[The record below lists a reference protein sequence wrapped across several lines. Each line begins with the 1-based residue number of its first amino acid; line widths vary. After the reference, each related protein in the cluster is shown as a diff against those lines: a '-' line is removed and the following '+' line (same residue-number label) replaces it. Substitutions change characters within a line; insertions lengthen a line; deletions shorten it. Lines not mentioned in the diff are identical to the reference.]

1 MDDED
6 ARERMGRIRAGGLDP
21 IVVAAGVAST
31 LLLHAFIVGM
41 VVWGTMSGDDAEE
54 KTDDK
59 KMEFED
65 VELLS
70 LGEEKPSNQLPRI
83 ANPSPAPAEQETV
96 TLEEEE
102 KPEKKKKKKEKDEP
116 EEQPREEPP
125 EEPPEPDQEP
135 SEAES
140 REKAMN
146 EAFDSLHDPQR
157 PTNDDVPE
165 GSKKGVAAGTVA
177 DEALANLMGTFKAKL
192 LEKIG
197 EHWRI
202 PTTISDEQLDE
213 LTGKVKVY
221 VRLSENGHVVS
232 YRFLRRSGHSQFDG
246 SIERVMQ
253 QFQAGKGGRTLPMPE
268 NDKVHTAVL
277 EDGLQLVSWGRTQ
290 E

>member
-1 MDDED
+1 MEDED
-6 ARERMGRIRAGGLDP
+6 ARMRVGRLGRERLDP
-21 IVVAAGVAST
+21 IVVAAGVACT

-41 VVWGTMSGDDAEE
+41 VVWGTMRGDEAKE
-54 KTDDK
+54 KSDEK

-96 TLEEEE
+96 TLEKEE
-102 KPEKKKKKKEKDEP
+102 KPEKKKKKKKKEP
-116 EEQPREEPP
+116 EEKPREKPP
-125 EEPPEPDQEP
+125 KEKPEPKKKKTDE
-135 SEAES
+135 ES
-140 REKAMN
+140 REEAMN
-146 EAFDSLHDPQR
+146 EAFESLHDPQR

-177 DEALANLMGTFKAKL
+177 DEALANLMGTFKSKL
-192 LEKIG
+192 LQTIG
-197 EHWRI
+197 EYWRI
-202 PTTISDEQLDE
+202 PTTISDEQLKS

-232 YRFLRRSGHSQFDG
+232 YRFLRRSGNTQFDR
-246 SIERVMQ
+246 SIERVLQ
-253 QFQAGKGGRTLPMPE
+253 QFQASKGGRTLPMPE
-268 NDKVHTAVL
+268 KDEVRTAVL
-277 EDGLQLVSWGRTQ
+277 QDGLQLVNWGQST